1 MGDSEVFEEDIKEIK
16 MNKNGKKF
24 FKDWILLKEKLH
36 NDKRVFLVSEGDV
49 WWCAVG
55 ENVGVEICG
64 KGKTFVRPVLV
75 VRKFGKFS
83 FLGVPLTS
91 QNHKGSWYVS
101 FRFKNKKQIAV
112 LSQIETISV
121 LRLYN
126 KMGTVPNSDLDLVK
140 EGIYKLIKNTP

>member
-1 MGDSEVFEEDIKEIK
+1 
-16 MNKNGKKF
+16 MNKKGKKF
-24 FKDWILLKEKLH
+24 FKDWIILKEKLH
-36 NDKRVFLVSEGDV
+36 NDKRTYLVSEGDV

-75 VRKFGKFS
+75 LKKFGRFS

-91 QNHKGSWYVS
+91 QCHNGSWYVS
-101 FRFKNKKQIAV
+101 FYFKNKKQTAV
-112 LSQIETISV
+112 LAQIETVSV

-126 KMGTVPNSDLDLVK
+126 KMGTVPNSDLAEVR
-140 EGIYKLIKNTP
+140 EGLYKLIKNTP